1 MNATY
6 KTIVSGCLEFGNAR
20 SYEQVLKLY
29 QHRTENYY
37 RNDILL
43 KAEEVFQEETFILS
57 IPRYIKECTEKSWK
71 NTLNLLEYVAGYAVA
86 GEMKAWVIQDGKM
99 IDQRVIEPDGDKSAT
114 QAFIQGREMVKE
126 KGMEEEAMNS
136 LNRAIEKFER
146 HALAYE
152 RRGYV
157 NYRLRNYDDAIYD
170 FTKSIDINPNMPDA
184 YWGRANTRVKKN
196 DIQGA
201 LADLEMAIAKSIP
214 HQPVYWGARRLKGE
228 LHLGLSEFE
237 KAIFELK
244 LVTNRQFNEDDPNF
258 KWQKNVLFNYG
269 KALFEIGQYT
279 DAVKVYNNMIG
290 VELQQDEAPSKA
302 EQLFSRGIARQKA
315 GESGY
320 VNDIKEAAGLG
331 SKKAVA
337 MLAAIA

>member
-29 QHRTENYY
+29 THRTENYY

-43 KAEEVFQEETFILS
+43 KAEEVFQEESFILS
-57 IPRYIKECTEKSWK
+57 IPRFIKECPEKSWK
-71 NTLNLLEYVAGYAVA
+71 NTLNMLEYVAEYAIA
-86 GEMKAWVIQDGKM
+86 GDLKAWVIQDGKM
-99 IDQRVIEPDGDKSAT
+99 IDQRVIEPAGDKTAT
-114 QAFIQGREMVKE
+114 QAFIQGREMVKT
-126 KGMEEEAMNS
+126 KGLEEEAMNA
-136 LNRAIEKFER
+136 LNRAIDKFER

-157 NYRLRNYDDAIYD
+157 NYRLRNYDDAMYD
-170 FTKSIDINPNMPDA
+170 FTKSIDINPNLPDA
-184 YWGRANTRVKKN
+184 YWGRANTKVKKN

-201 LADLEMAIAKSIP
+201 LEDLELAIAKSIP
-214 HQPVYWGARRLKGE
+214 HQPVYWSARRLKGE

-244 LVTNRQFNEDDPNF
+244 LVTNRQFKEDDPNY
-258 KWQKNVLFNYG
+258 KWQPNVLFNYG
-269 KALFEIGQYT
+269 KALCEIGQYT
-279 DAVKVYNNMIG
+279 DAVKVYNNMMGFNIQR
-290 VELQQDEAPSKA
+290 EYTPSKA
-302 EQLFSRGIARQKA
+302 EQYLSRGVARQKA

-320 VNDIKEAAGLG
+320 VNDIKEAAVLG
-331 SKKAVA
+331 SKRAAA
-337 MLAAIA
+337 MLEGIA

>member
-6 KTIVSGCLEFGNAR
+6 KTILSGCLEFGNPR

-43 KAEEVFQEETFILS
+43 AAEEVFQEDTFILT
-57 IPRYIKECTEKSWK
+57 IPRYITECSEKSWK
-71 NTLNLLEYVAGYAVA
+71 NTLNLLEYIAGYAVA
-86 GEMKAWVIQDGKM
+86 GSLKAWVIQEGK
-99 IDQRVIEPDGDKSAT
+99 IVEQRNIEPDGDKSAT
-114 QAFIQGREMVKE
+114 QAFIQARDLVKE
-126 KGMEEEAMNS
+126 KGMEEEAMNA

-146 HALAYE
+146 NALAYE

-157 NYRLRNYDDAIYD
+157 NYRLRNYNDAMYD

-184 YWGRANTRVKKN
+184 YWGRANTKVKKN

-201 LADLEMAIAKSIP
+201 LVDLDLAIARSIP
-214 HQPVYWGARRLKGE
+214 HQPVYWSARRLKGE
-228 LHLGLSEFE
+228 LHLKLSEFE

-244 LVTNRQFNEDDPNF
+244 LVTNRKFTEDDPNY

-269 KALFEIGQYT
+269 KALYEIGQYN
-279 DAVKVYNNMIG
+279 DAVKIYNNMFTFEIQR
-290 VELQQDEAPSKA
+290 EEAPSKA
-302 EQLFSRGIARQKA
+302 DQFFSRGLARQKA

-320 VNDIKEAAGLG
+320 VNDFKEAAGLG
-331 SKKAVA
+331 SKKAADLLSVKA
-337 MLAAIA
+337 

>member
-6 KTIVSGCLEFGNAR
+6 KTILSGCLEFGNAR

-29 QHRTENYY
+29 QHRMENYY

-43 KAEEVFQEETFILS
+43 TAEEVFQEETFILS
-57 IPRYIKECTEKSWK
+57 IPRYITECSEKSWK
-71 NTLNLLEYVAGYAVA
+71 NTLNLLEYMAGYAVA
-86 GEMKAWVIQDGKM
+86 GDLRAWVIQDGK
-99 IDQRVIEPDGDKSAT
+99 IVEQRTIEPEGDKSAT
-114 QAFIQGREMVKE
+114 QAFLQARDLVKE
-126 KGMEEEAMNS
+126 KGMEEEAMNA

-146 HALAYE
+146 NALAYE

-157 NYRLRNYDDAIYD
+157 NYRLQNYNDALYD

-184 YWGRANTRVKKN
+184 YWGRANTKVKKN

-201 LADLEMAIAKSIP
+201 LTDLDLAIARSIP
-214 HQPVYWGARRLKGE
+214 HQPIYWSARRLKGE
-228 LHLGLSEFE
+228 LHLKLSEFE

-244 LVTNRQFNEDDPNF
+244 LVTNRKFTEDDPNY

-269 KALFEIGQYT
+269 KALYEVGKYG
-279 DAVKVYNNMIG
+279 DAVKIYDNMLSFE
-290 VELQQDEAPSKA
+290 VQREEAPSKA
-302 EQLFSRGIARQKA
+302 EQLLSRGLARQKA

-320 VNDIKEAAGLG
+320 VNDFKEAAGLG
-331 SKKAVA
+331 SKKAA
-337 MLAAIA
+337 DMLSANA

>member
-1 MNATY
+1 MNVTY
-6 KTIVSGCLEFGNAR
+6 KTILSGCLEFGNSR
-20 SYEQVLKLY
+20 SYDQVLKLY

-43 KAEEVFQEETFILS
+43 KAEEVFQEESFILS
-57 IPRYIKECTEKSWK
+57 IPRYIKECPEKSWK

-86 GEMKAWVIQDGKM
+86 GDLKAWVIQDGKM

-126 KGMEEEAMNS
+126 KGKEEEAMTS

-157 NYRLRNYDDAIYD
+157 NYRLRNFDDAMYD

-184 YWGRANTRVKKN
+184 YWGRANVKVKKG
-196 DIQGA
+196 DVQGA
-201 LADLEMAIAKSIP
+201 LADLEIAIVKSIP
-214 HQPVYWGARRLKGE
+214 HQTVYWSARRLKGE

-244 LVTNRQFNEDDPNF
+244 LVTNRHFNEDDPNY
-258 KWQKNVLFNYG
+258 KWQQNVLFNYG
-269 KALFEIGQYT
+269 KALFEIGQYG
-279 DAVKVYNNMIG
+279 DAVKVYNNMMG
-290 VELQQDEAPSKA
+290 FEAHREEAPSKA
-302 EQLFSRGIARQKA
+302 EQLFSRGVARQKA
-315 GESGY
+315 GESGF
-320 VNDIKEAAGLG
+320 VNDLKEAATLG
-331 SKKAVA
+331 SKKAAA
-337 MLAAIA
+337 MLKVIA

>member
-6 KTIVSGCLEFGNAR
+6 KTILSGCLEFGNPR

-43 KAEEVFQEETFILS
+43 TSEEVFQEDSFILT
-57 IPRYIKECTEKSWK
+57 IPRFITECSEKSWK
-71 NTLNLLEYVAGYAVA
+71 NTLNLLEYMADYAVA
-86 GEMKAWVIQDGKM
+86 GSLKAWVIQDGK
-99 IDQRVIEPDGDKSAT
+99 IVEQRTIEPDGDKSAT
-114 QAFIQGREMVKE
+114 QAFIQARDLVKE
-126 KGMEEEAMNS
+126 KGMEEEAMNA

-146 HALAYE
+146 NALAYE

-157 NYRLRNYDDAIYD
+157 NYRLRNFDDAMYD

-184 YWGRANTRVKKN
+184 YWGRANTKVKKN

-201 LADLEMAIAKSIP
+201 LADLDMAVARSIP
-214 HQPVYWGARRLKGE
+214 HQPVYWSARRLKGE
-228 LHLGLSEFE
+228 LHLRLSEFE

-244 LVTNRQFNEDDPNF
+244 LVTNRKFTEDDPNY

-269 KALFEIGQYT
+269 KALYEVGQYG
-279 DAVKVYNNMIG
+279 DAVKIYNNMFSFDAQR
-290 VELQQDEAPSKA
+290 EEAPSKA
-302 EQLFSRGIARQKA
+302 DQFLSRGLARQKA

-320 VNDIKEAAGLG
+320 VNDFKEAAGLG
-331 SKKAVA
+331 SKKAA
-337 MLAAIA
+337 DMLGAKA

>member
-6 KTIVSGCLEFGNAR
+6 KTILSGCLEFGNTR

-37 RNDILL
+37 RNDILP
-43 KAEEVFQEETFILS
+43 KAEEVFQEESFILS
-57 IPRYIKECTEKSWK
+57 IPRYIKECPEKSWK

-86 GEMKAWVIQDGKM
+86 GDLKAWVIQEGKVV
-99 IDQRVIEPDGDKSAT
+99 DQRVIEPAGDKSAT
-114 QAFIQGREMVKE
+114 QAFIQGRELVKE

-157 NYRLRNYDDAIYD
+157 NYRLRNFDDAMYD

-184 YWGRANTRVKKN
+184 YWGRANTKVKKN

-201 LADLEMAIAKSIP
+201 LADLEVAIAKSIP
-214 HQPVYWGARRLKGE
+214 HQPVYWSARRLKGE
-228 LHLGLSEFE
+228 LHLRLSEFE

-244 LVTNRQFNEDDPNF
+244 LVTNRQFTQDDPNY

-269 KALFEIGQYT
+269 KALYEIGQYN
-279 DAVKVYNNMIG
+279 DAVKIYNNMIG
-290 VELQQDEAPSKA
+290 FEIQREEAPSKA
-302 EQLFSRGIARQKA
+302 EQFFNRGLARQKA
-315 GESGY
+315 GESGF
-320 VNDIKEAAGLG
+320 VNDFKEAAELG
-331 SKKAVA
+331 FKKAA
-337 MLAAIA
+337 DMLEAIA

>member
-6 KTIVSGCLEFGNAR
+6 KTILSGCLEFGNPR

-43 KAEEVFQEETFILS
+43 KAEDIFQEESFILS
-57 IPRYIKECTEKSWK
+57 VPRYITECSEKSWK
-71 NTLNLLEYVAGYAVA
+71 NTLNLLEYMAGYAVA
-86 GEMKAWVIQDGKM
+86 GDLKAWIIQDGKM
-99 IDQRVIEPDGDKSAT
+99 VESRVIEPDGDKSAT
-114 QAFIQGREMVKE
+114 QAFLEGRNLVKE

-136 LNRAIEKFER
+136 LNRAIDKFER

-157 NYRLRNYDDAIYD
+157 NYRLRNYEDAMYD

-184 YWGRANTRVKKN
+184 YWGRANTKVKKN

-201 LADLEMAIAKSIP
+201 LADLDMAISKSIP
-214 HQPVYWGARRLKGE
+214 HQPVYWSARRLKGE
-228 LHLGLSEFE
+228 LHLKLSEFE

-244 LVTNRQFNEDDPNF
+244 LVTNRKFAEDDPNY

-269 KALFEIGQYT
+269 KALYEVGQYG
-279 DAVKVYNNMIG
+279 DAVKIYDNMLSFE
-290 VELQQDEAPSKA
+290 VQREEAPSKA
-302 EQLFSRGIARQKA
+302 EQLLNRGLARQKA
-315 GESGY
+315 GESGF
-320 VNDIKEAAGLG
+320 VNDFKEAAVLG
-331 SKKAVA
+331 SQKAA
-337 MLAAIA
+337 DMLGALA

>member
-6 KTIVSGCLEFGNAR
+6 KTILSGCLEFGNPR

-29 QHRTENYY
+29 QHRMENYY

-43 KAEEVFQEETFILS
+43 KAEDIFQEESFILS
-57 IPRYIKECTEKSWK
+57 VPRYITECSEKSWK
-71 NTLNLLEYVAGYAVA
+71 NTLNLLEYMAGYAIA
-86 GEMKAWVIQDGKM
+86 GDLKAWVIQDSKM
-99 IDQRVIEPDGDKSAT
+99 VESRVIEPAGDKSAT
-114 QAFIQGREMVKE
+114 QAFLEGRNLVKE

-157 NYRLRNYDDAIYD
+157 NYRLRNYEDAMYD

-184 YWGRANTRVKKN
+184 YWGRANTKVKKN

-201 LADLEMAIAKSIP
+201 LADLDMAISKSIP

-228 LHLGLSEFE
+228 LHLKLSEFE

-244 LVTNRQFNEDDPNF
+244 LVTNRKFAEDDPNY

-269 KALFEIGQYT
+269 KALYEVGQYG
-279 DAVKVYNNMIG
+279 DAVKIYDNMLSFD
-290 VELQQDEAPSKA
+290 VQREEAPSKA
-302 EQLFSRGIARQKA
+302 EQFLSRGLARQKA

-320 VNDIKEAAGLG
+320 VNDFKEAAGLG
-331 SKKAVA
+331 SQKAA
-337 MLAAIA
+337 DMLSIKA

>member
-29 QHRTENYY
+29 LHRTENYY

-43 KAEEVFQEETFILS
+43 KAEEVFQEDTFILS
-57 IPRYIKECTEKSWK
+57 IPRYIKECPEKSWK
-71 NTLNLLEYVAGYAVA
+71 NTLNMLEYMAEYAIAGDL
-86 GEMKAWVIQDGKM
+86 KAWVIQDGKI
-99 IDQRVIEPDGDKSAT
+99 IDQRVIEPAGDKSAT
-114 QAFIQGREMVKE
+114 QAFIQGRAMVKT
-126 KGMEEEAMNS
+126 KGLEEEAMNA
-136 LNRAIEKFER
+136 LNRAIDKFER
-146 HALAYE
+146 NALAYE

-157 NYRLRNYDDAIYD
+157 NYRLRNYDDAMYD

-201 LADLEMAIAKSIP
+201 LEDLEQAIAKSIP
-214 HQPVYWGARRLKGE
+214 HQPVYWSARRLKGE

-244 LVTNRQFNEDDPNF
+244 LVTNRQFKEDDPNY
-258 KWQKNVLFNYG
+258 KWQPNVFFNYG
-269 KALFEIGQYT
+269 KALCEIGQYT
-279 DAVKVYNNMIG
+279 DAVKVYNNMMG
-290 VELQQDEAPSKA
+290 FNVQREYTPSKA
-302 EQLFSRGIARQKA
+302 DQLFSRGVARQKA

-331 SKKAVA
+331 SKKAAA
-337 MLAAIA
+337 MLKAIA